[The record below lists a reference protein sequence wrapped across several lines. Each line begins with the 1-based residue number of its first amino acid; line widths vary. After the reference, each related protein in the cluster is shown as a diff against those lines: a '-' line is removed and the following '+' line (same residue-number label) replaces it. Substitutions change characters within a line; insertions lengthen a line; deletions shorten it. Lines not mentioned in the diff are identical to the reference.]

1 MKGLKLSLLG
11 LGILLLGCA
20 FVISEKYML
29 FFPGGEV
36 VACLAG
42 LLVMVQGYRREDSA
56 DERGDSPK
64 EN

>member
-29 FFPGGEV
+29 FFPRRRSGCLLGG
-36 VACLAG
+36 ASGDGPGIPAG
-42 LLVMVQGYRREDSA
+42 GQRRRE
-56 DERGDSPK
+56 GDAPK
-64 EN
+64 EK

>member
-11 LGILLLGCA
+11 LGILLMGCV

-42 LLVMVQGYRREDSA
+42 LLVMVQGYRREDST
-56 DERGDSPK
+56 DERGDAPK
-64 EN
+64 EK